1 MVSPLQP
8 TPSFPSAAGCT
19 ALLGPLAPPLPLP
32 LPRRD
37 RVRAAAGAK
46 SPFPTPNAR
55 IVLADGTEMEGF
67 AFGRAGTV
75 VGEVV
80 FNTSMSGY
88 QEIMTDPSYAGQ
100 FVCFTHPHV
109 GNTGINSEDMESS
122 ICHMKGMIVR
132 DVPSV
137 HSNYRSEQS
146 LDQFCKSQVRE
157 ARVRVRVRV
166 REERRKR

>member
-1 MVSPLQP
+1 MWTAGACGLAGGHAEKRGEAGPKTSLSPP
-8 TPSFPSAAGCT
+8 PSSPSS
-19 ALLGPLAPPLPLP
+19 GPSPPPGPPLP
-32 LPRRD
+32 PRA

-67 AFGRAGTV
+67 AFGRTGTV

-137 HSNYRSEQS
+137 HSNYR
-146 LDQFCKSQVRE
+146 
-157 ARVRVRVRV
+157 
-166 REERRKR
+166 